1 MFLQGKSHMEDLK
14 TKQLKELMKKRVLIM
29 DGAMGTVIQE
39 YKLSE
44 EDFRGERFRDNPGHL
59 KGNNELLTLVKP
71 ELIAEIH
78 RRYLEAGADILGTN
92 TFNANAV
99 SQADYDLSG
108 LAYEMNF
115 EAARIARAEA
125 DRMTARTPDRPR
137 FVTGNLGPTNRT
149 ASISPDVNDP
159 AFRGITFDQLADAYR
174 EATRG
179 LIKGGVDIILIETI
193 FDTLNAKAAI
203 YAVRTCPEFLESPLP
218 IIISGTI
225 TDASGRTLTGQTPE
239 AFWNSVAHA
248 RPLAVGLNCA
258 LGARDLRPHIQELGE
273 TADTYISA
281 YPNAGLPNQF
291 GGYDQ
296 TPEEMAGI
304 LAQYRDEKLVNIIG
318 GCCGTTPEHI
328 RAIAEVFSEAVPRKP
343 NPSDSRTRLSG
354 LEPLN
359 IGDDSLFVNIGE
371 RTNVTGS
378 RIFAR
383 LIIAEDYESAL
394 KVARQQVA
402 NGAQIIDI
410 NMDEGM
416 LDSRSCMVRFLNL
429 IASEP
434 DICRVPVM
442 LDSSRWDVIEAGL
455 KCLQGKS
462 IINSISLKNGEE
474 EFVKQAEAALLYGAA
489 VIVMAF
495 DENGQADT
503 LERRKDICARAYR
516 LLVDK
521 VGFAPSDIIF
531 DPNVYAVAT
540 GIEEHN
546 NYANDFIETVKWI
559 KSELPGARV
568 SGGISNL
575 SFSFRGNDTVRE
587 AMHSVFL
594 YHAIAAGM
602 DMGIVNAG
610 QLAVYE
616 DIDPE
621 LRERVIDVVL
631 NTRPDATERLLEIAG
646 RFSGREEAEG
656 KVEEWRGKPVIE
668 RLKYALV
675 KGLDEHVEADTLE
688 ALPGFNHPIE
698 LIEGPLMDGL
708 NTVGDLFGSGRM
720 FLPQVVKSARVM
732 KKAVA
737 VLLPLMGMGE
747 EDYVPSY
754 KGRILT
760 ATVKGDV
767 HDIGKN
773 IVGVVLRCNNYEV
786 IDLGVMVPAQR
797 IVEEAIAQKVDI
809 VGLSGL
815 ITPSLDEMCH
825 VASEMEKAGLKV
837 PLLIGGATTSKA
849 HTAVKID
856 PCYSA
861 PVVYV
866 VDASRAVG
874 VVSGLLSENSS
885 EEYIK
890 EINEEHQSIRD
901 SLSKRDRKSRLTTLD
916 EARESGLKTDW
927 TSYTPKVPSFLGVRS
942 IPEYPIEELPSYFD
956 WSPFFK
962 AWGMKGS
969 YPGILENPETGTE
982 AGKLFTDAR
991 LLLKKIMAEKLIST
1005 RAVLGFFPANST
1017 SDDDVELYTD
1027 DTRTSRLCR
1036 LHFLRQQAEKK
1047 EGNPNRCLAD
1057 FIAPAG
1063 SKVADYIGMFA
1074 VTAEIREGVL
1084 QDIDSPEGDAYDNIM
1099 MQALADR
1106 LAEALAE
1113 RLHEQVRRELWGYAP
1128 GESLTAE
1135 ELIRE
1140 AYVGIRPAPGYPAC
1154 PEHTEK
1160 TTLFELL
1167 DATRNI
1173 GVQLTESM
1181 AMQPASSICGYY
1193 FSHPESHYFGLG
1205 KIGRD
1210 QLEDYA
1216 RRKGMPVEEMEKWLS
1231 PIMA

>member
-1 MFLQGKSHMEDLK
+1 
-14 TKQLKELMKKRVLIM
+14 MKKRVLIM
-29 DGAMGTVIQE
+29 DGAMGTVIQK

-59 KGNNELLTLVKP
+59 KGNNELLTLTQP
-71 ELIAEIH
+71 ETIAEIH
-78 RRYLEAGADILGTN
+78 RSYLEAGADIIGTN
-92 TFNANAV
+92 TFNANAI

-108 LAYEMNF
+108 LAYEMNLK
-115 EAARIARAEA
+115 AAEIAREEA
-125 DRMTARTPDRPR
+125 DLATARNPEKPR

-159 AFRGITFDQLADAYR
+159 AKRSITFDQLAVAYR
-174 EATRG
+174 EAARG

-203 YAVRTCPEFLESPLP
+203 YAVHTCPEFIENPLP
-218 IIISGTI
+218 LIISGTI

-239 AFWNSVAHA
+239 AFWISVAHS

-258 LGARDLRPHIQELGE
+258 LGAKDLKPYVKELGE
-273 TADTYISA
+273 VSDVFISA

-291 GGYDQ
+291 GEYDQ
-296 TPEEMAGI
+296 GSKEMAEI
-304 LAQYRDEKLVNIIG
+304 LREYRDNRLVNIIG

-328 RAIAEVFSEAVPRKP
+328 RAISEVFERAEPRKRRP
-343 NPSDSRTRLSG
+343 DTEPRTRLSG

-359 IGDDSLFVNIGE
+359 IGKDSLFVNIGE

-378 RIFAR
+378 RKFAR
-383 LIIAEDYESAL
+383 LITSGDYETAL
-394 KVARQQVA
+394 SVALEQVE

-416 LDSRSCMVRFLNL
+416 LDSQACMVRFLNM
-429 IASEP
+429 IAGEP
-434 DICRVPVM
+434 DISRVPVM
-442 LDSSRWDVIEAGL
+442 LDSSNWEVIEGGL
-455 KCLQGKS
+455 KCVQGKS
-462 IINSISLKNGEE
+462 IINSISLKNGEG
-474 EFVKQAEAALLYGAA
+474 EFLAQAEAAMLYGAA

-495 DENGQADT
+495 DEQGQADT
-503 LERRKDICARAYR
+503 LERRKEICSRAYR

-521 VGFAPSDIIF
+521 AGFSPSDIIF

-540 GIEEHN
+540 GIEEHD
-546 NYANDFIETVKWI
+546 NYALDFIETVKWI
-559 KSELPGARV
+559 KSELPGARI

-575 SFSFRGNDTVRE
+575 SFSFRGNNAVRE

-594 YHAIAAGM
+594 YHAISAGL

-616 DIDPE
+616 DIDP
-621 LRERVIDVVL
+621 LLKERVTDVVL
-631 NTRPDATERLLEIAG
+631 NRRPDATERLLEIAG
-646 RFSGREEAEG
+646 TFSGREEAENRI
-656 KVEEWRGKPVIE
+656 EEWRGDPVTE
-668 RLKYALV
+668 RLQYALI
-675 KGLDEHVEADTLE
+675 KGIDQHIEADVME
-688 ALPGFNHPIE
+688 ALPLYKHPIE

-732 KKAVA
+732 KKAVS
-737 VLLPLMGMGE
+737 VLLPFMDTGE
-747 EDYVPSY
+747 DGALPAA
-754 KGRILT
+754 KGRILM

-773 IVGVVLRCNNYEV
+773 IVSVVLRCNNYEV
-786 IDLGVMVPAQR
+786 IDIGVMVPSAR
-797 IVEEAIAQKVDI
+797 ILEEAARLKVDI
-809 VGLSGL
+809 IGLSGL
-815 ITPSLDEMCH
+815 ITPSLDEMCN
-825 VASEMEKAGLKV
+825 VASELEKEGFKV

-849 HTAVKID
+849 HTAVKVA

-866 VDASRAVG
+866 TDASRAVG
-874 VVSGLLSENSS
+874 VVSGLLSGNNGKAYA
-885 EEYIK
+885 EEVRREY
-890 EINEEHQSIRD
+890 E
-901 SLSKRDRKSRLTTLD
+901 SLRESHAKRDRKGRLTPLSS
-916 EARESGLKTDW
+916 ARENRLQTEWSGYMPTA
-927 TSYTPKVPSFLGVRS
+927 PSFLGTKC
-942 IPEYPIEELPSYFD
+942 IPEYPIERLPGYFD

-969 YPGILENPETGTE
+969 YPGILEDHLAGPE
-982 AGKLFTDAR
+982 AKKLHRDALECLER
-991 LLLKKIMAEKLIST
+991 IMAEKLIST
-1005 RAVLGFFPANST
+1005 RAVLGFFPAGST
-1017 SDDDVELYTD
+1017 GDDVNLYLDESREEL
-1027 DTRTSRLCR
+1027 LCR

-1047 EGNPNRCLAD
+1047 EGNANRCLSD
-1057 FIAPAG
+1057 FIAPEDSG
-1063 SKVADYIGMFA
+1063 IPDYIGMFA

-1084 QDIDSPEGDAYDNIM
+1084 PDVESPSGDAYENIM
-1099 MQALADR
+1099 IQTLADR

-1113 RLHEQVRRELWGYAP
+1113 RLHEQVRRDFWGYVP
-1128 GESLTAE
+1128 EERLSAE

-1140 AYVGIRPAPGYPAC
+1140 AYRGIRPAPGYPAC
-1154 PEHTEK
+1154 PDHTEK

-1167 DATRNI
+1167 HATRDI
-1173 GVQLTESM
+1173 GIKLTESM
-1181 AMQPASSICGYY
+1181 AMHPASSICGYY
-1193 FSHPESHYFGLG
+1193 FSHPDSHYFGLG

-1216 RRKGMPVEEMEKWLS
+1216 GRKGVPLEKMEKWLS
-1231 PIMA
+1231 PVLA

>member
-1 MFLQGKSHMEDLK
+1 MTNAK
-14 TKQLKELMKKRVLIM
+14 TEQLKALLKERVLVM

-108 LAYEMNF
+108 LSYEMNLK
-115 EAARIARAEA
+115 AARIAREEA
-125 DRMTARTPDRPR
+125 DRMTMQTPEKPR

-159 AFRGITFDQLADAYR
+159 AFRSITFDQLAEAYR
-174 EATRG
+174 EAARG
-179 LIKGGVDIILIETI
+179 LIDGGADIILIETI

-203 YAVRTCPEFLESPLP
+203 YAVRTCPEYIKNPLP

-239 AFWNSVAHA
+239 AFWNSVTHA
-248 RPLAVGLNCA
+248 RPMAVGLNCA

-273 TADTYISA
+273 TTDTFISA

-304 LAQYRDEKLVNIIG
+304 LREYRDDRLVNIIG

-328 RAIAEVFSEAVPRKP
+328 KAIAEVFAEAVPRKP
-343 NPSDSRTRLSG
+343 RPSDSRTRLSG

-359 IGDDSLFVNIGE
+359 IGEDSLFVNIGE

-383 LIIAEDYESAL
+383 LIIAGDYEAAL
-394 KVARQQVA
+394 KVARQQVE

-416 LDSRSCMVRFLNL
+416 LDSKACMVRFLNL

-434 DICRVPVM
+434 DICKVPVM
-442 LDSSRWDVIEAGL
+442 LDSSKWEVIEAGL
-455 KCLQGKS
+455 KCVQGKS

-474 EFVKQAEAALLYGAA
+474 EFINQAEAALLYGAA

-495 DENGQADT
+495 DEQGQADT
-503 LERRKDICARAYR
+503 LERRKKICGRAYR
-516 LLVDK
+516 LLIDK
-521 VGFAPSDIIF
+521 VGFTPSDIIF
-531 DPNVYAVAT
+531 DPNVYAIAT

-575 SFSFRGNDTVRE
+575 SFSFRGNNAVRE

-616 DIDPE
+616 DIDPD
-621 LRERVIDVVL
+621 LKERVIDVVL
-631 NTRPDATERLLEIAG
+631 NTRPDATERLLEIAE
-646 RFSGREEAEG
+646 RFSGREEAES
-656 KVEEWRGKPVIE
+656 KVEQWRAKPVIE

-675 KGLDEHVEADTLE
+675 KGIDERVEADTLE
-688 ALPGFNHPIE
+688 ALPGFSHPIE

-708 NTVGDLFGSGRM
+708 DTVGDLFGSGRM

-737 VLLPLMGMGE
+737 VLLPFMGMGE

-754 KGRILT
+754 KGRVLT

-786 IDLGVMVPAQR
+786 IDLGVMVPAAR
-797 IVEEAIAQKVDI
+797 IVEEAITQKADI

-815 ITPSLDEMCH
+815 ITPSLDEMCN

-885 EEYIK
+885 VEYIK
-890 EINEEHQSIRD
+890 GINEEHDAIRE
-901 SLSKRDRKSRLTTLD
+901 SHSRKDRKSRLTTLD
-916 EARESGLKTDW
+916 KARKNGLKTDW
-927 TSYTPKVPSFLGVRS
+927 GSYTPQAPSFLGVRRF
-942 IPEYPIEELPSYFD
+942 PEYPIAELPAYFD

-962 AWGMKGS
+962 VWGMKGS
-969 YPGILENPETGTE
+969 YPGIFEDPAAGPE
-982 AGKLFTDAR
+982 AGKLFADAQV
-991 LLLKKIMAEKLIST
+991 LLEKIVAEKLIST

-1017 SDDDVELYTD
+1017 VDDDVELYTNEN
-1027 DTRTSRLCR
+1027 REVILSR
-1036 LHFLRQQAEKK
+1036 LHFLRQQSEKK
-1047 EGNPNRCLAD
+1047 DGNINRCLAD
-1057 FIAPAG
+1057 FIAPKG
-1063 SKVADYIGMFA
+1063 EKVRDYVGMFA
-1074 VTAEIREGVL
+1074 VTAEIKEGVIK
-1084 QDIDSPEGDAYDNIM
+1084 DIESPGGDAYDNIM

-1113 RLHEQVRRELWGYAP
+1113 RLHEQVRKELWGYAP
-1128 GESLTAE
+1128 EEQLSAD

-1140 AYVGIRPAPGYPAC
+1140 SYVGIRPAPGYPAC

-1160 TTLFELL
+1160 TSLFNLL
-1167 DATRNI
+1167 NVTPDI
-1173 GVQLTESM
+1173 GIHLTESM

-1205 KIGRD
+1205 KIGQD

-1216 RRKGMPVEEMEKWLS
+1216 RRKGLAVEEMRKWLS
-1231 PIMA
+1231 PVLA

>member
-1 MFLQGKSHMEDLK
+1 MENIK
-14 TKQLKELMKKRVLIM
+14 TKQLKELLKKRVLIM

-44 EDFRGERFRDNPGHL
+44 EDFRGERFRDQPGFL
-59 KGNNELLTLVKP
+59 KGNNELLNLVKP

-78 RRYLEAGADILGTN
+78 RRYLDAGADILGTN
-92 TFNANAV
+92 TFNANAI
-99 SQADYDLSG
+99 SQADYELSD
-108 LAYEMNF
+108 LAYEMNLS
-115 EAARIARAEA
+115 AARIARKEA
-125 DRMTARTPDRPR
+125 DLKTALTPDKPR

-159 AFRGITFDQLADAYR
+159 AFRSITFDQLAEAYR

-179 LIKGGVDIILIETI
+179 LIDGGVDIILIETI

-203 YAVRTCPEFLESPLP
+203 YAVRTCPEFIKNPLP

-258 LGARDLRPHIQELGE
+258 LGARDLRPHIQELGDV
-273 TADTYISA
+273 ADIFISA

-296 TPEEMAGI
+296 TAEEMAEI
-304 LAQYRDEKLVNIIG
+304 LREYRDDRLVNIIG

-328 RAIAEVFSEAVPRKP
+328 KAIAEVFSAAEPRKP
-343 NPSDSRTRLSG
+343 RPSDSRTRLSG

-359 IGDDSLFVNIGE
+359 IGKDSLFVNIGE

-378 RIFAR
+378 RKFAR
-383 LIIAEDYESAL
+383 LIIAEDYETAL
-394 KVARQQVA
+394 KVARQQVE

-416 LDSRSCMVRFLNL
+416 LDSKACLVRFLNL

-434 DICRVPVM
+434 DISRVPVM
-442 LDSSRWDVIEAGL
+442 LDSSKWEVIEAGL

-462 IINSISLKNGEE
+462 IINSISLKNGED
-474 EFVKQAEAALLYGAA
+474 EFIKQAEAALLYGAA

-495 DENGQADT
+495 DEQGQADT
-503 LERRKDICARAYR
+503 LERRKKICARAYR

-559 KSELPGARV
+559 KSELPGARI

-594 YHAIAAGM
+594 YHAIKAGM

-621 LRERVIDVVL
+621 LKERVIDVVL
-631 NTRPDATERLLEIAG
+631 NKRPDATERLLEIAG
-646 RFSGREEAEG
+646 RFSGREEAEN
-656 KVEEWRGKPVIE
+656 KVEEWRSKPVIE

-675 KGLDEHVEADTLE
+675 KGIDEHVEADTLE
-688 ALPGFNHPIE
+688 ALPGYSHPIE

-737 VLLPLMGMGE
+737 VLLPLMGMGD

-786 IDLGVMVPAQR
+786 IDLGVMVPAAR
-797 IVEEAIAQKVDI
+797 IVEEAIARKVDI

-825 VASEMEKAGLKV
+825 VASELEKAGLKV

-874 VVSGLLSENSS
+874 VVSGLLSENNS
-885 EEYIK
+885 EDYIK
-890 EINEEHQSIRD
+890 QINEEHQSLRD
-901 SLSKRDRKSRLTTLD
+901 IHSKRDRKGRLATLD
-916 EARESGLKTDW
+916 KARENGLKTDW
-927 TSYTPKVPSFLGVRS
+927 SAYAPQVPSFLGVRNFR
-942 IPEYPIEELPSYFD
+942 EYPIEDLPAYFD

-962 AWGMKGS
+962 VWGMKGS
-969 YPGILENPETGTE
+969 YPGIFEDPAAGPE
-982 AGKLFTDAR
+982 ARKLFADAR
-991 LLLKKIMAEKLIST
+991 ELLKKIIDGKLIST

-1017 SDDDVELYTD
+1017 EDDDVELYTD
-1027 DTRTSRLCR
+1027 DTRTQILSR
-1036 LHFLRQQAEKK
+1036 LHFLRQQSEKK
-1047 EGNPNRCLAD
+1047 EGNINRCLAD
-1057 FIAPAG
+1057 FIAPKG
-1063 SKVADYIGMFA
+1063 ENVPDYVGMFA
-1074 VTAEIREGVL
+1074 VTAEIKEGVIAE
-1084 QDIDSPEGDAYDNIM
+1084 IDSPGGDAYDNIM

-1113 RLHEQVRRELWGYAP
+1113 RLHEQVRKEFWGYVP
-1128 GESLTAE
+1128 GEQLSAE

-1167 DATRNI
+1167 NATRDI
-1173 GVQLTESM
+1173 GIQLTESM
-1181 AMQPASSICGYY
+1181 AMHPASSICGYY

-1210 QLEDYA
+1210 QLQDYA
-1216 RRKGMPVEEMEKWLS
+1216 RRKGFSLEEMEKWLS
-1231 PIMA
+1231 PILA